1 MAVGAALTQA
11 GTPATSLDTDATVT
25 LEGLDITGI
34 HLAIKGKVP
43 GITAEKFSEIC
54 KGAETGCIISK
65 ALKTPI
71 TSESTLIS

>member
-1 MAVGAALTQA
+1 MAVGATLTQA

-43 GITAEKFSEIC
+43 GVTAEKFSEIT
-54 KGAETGCIISK
+54 KGAEKACIISK
-65 ALKTPI
+65 ALKVAI
-71 TSESTLIS
+71 TSESTLIG